1 MHEGMKEEIAKYF
14 HEIRFVSLT
23 ADAWTSENGLGL
35 LGVTAHWVDG
45 TWQYRETVLA
55 LRELLE
61 KHDGEGMATIL
72 YEIIVDFKLMSK
84 VVPFFHLDDYFICL
98 K

>member
-55 LRELLE
+55 LRELPE

-84 VVPFFHLDDYFICL
+84 VVPFFQLDDYFICL